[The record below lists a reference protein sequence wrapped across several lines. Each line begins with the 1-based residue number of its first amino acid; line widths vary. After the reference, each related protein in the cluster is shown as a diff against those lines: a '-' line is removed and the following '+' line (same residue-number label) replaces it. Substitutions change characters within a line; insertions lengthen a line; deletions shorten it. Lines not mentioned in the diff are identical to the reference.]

1 MELIVYCADIG
12 SVVRGR
18 FGWARSE
25 EQGEVRSHR
34 GGPEIVDLVEAVAA
48 DLGDGRA
55 SLLAALLLPVVKPPV
70 SPPLAL
76 PPKARRTAQLD

>member
-1 MELIVYCADIG
+1 VELVVYCADIG

-34 GGPEIVDLVEAVAA
+34 GGTEIVDLVEAVAA

-55 SLLAALLLPVVKPPV
+55 VALGFECPLFVPVPEQ
-70 SPPLAL
+70 PLRL
-76 PPKARRTAQLD
+76 GCCRDCGPWS